1 MEVTKRGQEGE
12 DGERLDCRARLV
24 LHNKGNRPTFNRNG
38 AVSFIDLT
46 LSTEDIANQI
56 SNWRVLD
63 EENLSDHPY
72 ILFEVAEGDQGFLL
86 YDTNDSVKGWK
97 TNNLEGYLNRLGMEV
112 AEWRSRGR
120 PVTAEDLVTMTLKS
134 CQKTL
139 RKKSPRLS

>member
-1 MEVTKRGQEGE
+1 MEVTRE
-12 DGERLDCRARLV
+12 DRKGKMVRDWIAEHGLV